1 MLLNFQTLA
10 RKVRNTCWFPFTI
23 ASPGNYVQRQVE
35 RWSKQYRASATKN
48 IPSMEDLM
56 QWLPMHTPHTDRTS
70 VVHGDF
76 RLDNLIFDPTSSSV
90 KAVLD
95 WELSTLG
102 DPISDLA
109 YCCMAYHLDPDSAS
123 LKGDLLIN

>member
-1 MLLNFQTLA
+1 
-10 RKVRNTCWFPFTI
+10 
-23 ASPGNYVQRQVE
+23 
-35 RWSKQYRASATKN
+35 
-48 IPSMEDLM
+48 M

-109 YCCMAYHLDPDSAS
+109 YCCMAYHLDPDSAFGRKVS
-123 LKGDLLIN
+123 FSCCGLEPIPRLGRTGAIPLG